1 MDNTKEVSIDDI
13 KLEDL
18 DDESLIELMEIF
30 KGMKDEVEEEVD
42 NNE

>member
-1 MDNTKEVSIDDI
+1 MDNI

-30 KGMKDEVEEEVD
+30 KGMEEELDVEEEVNKD
-42 NNE
+42 E